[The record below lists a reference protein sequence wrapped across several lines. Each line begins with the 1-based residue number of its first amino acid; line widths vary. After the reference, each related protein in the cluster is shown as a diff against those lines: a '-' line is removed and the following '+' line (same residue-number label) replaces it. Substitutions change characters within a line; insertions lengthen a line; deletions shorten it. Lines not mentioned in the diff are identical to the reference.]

1 MKFRQLSNRTL
12 SLKEKIPIQRLFE
25 LCRIGSYRYHF
36 HWDRFSNGIMIT
48 CELFYFLNR
57 QKKIVHRETQ
67 FVESKDIHYAKNV
80 ICESLLHNIGLGFT
94 ISDSEEYNLSSESEE
109 NSSFSFD
116 EDDVENII
124 KEELQS
130 GMSST
135 LNKVMEQTGHT
146 IQDMITDTTDE
157 NTKEM
162 GKMLSSLMSGQEPD
176 KETMERLTQNI
187 FNSIMQKQ

>member
-1 MKFRQLSNRTL
+1 MKFRQLANRTL
-12 SLKEKIPIQRLFE
+12 ILKEKVPIQRLFE

-57 QKKIVHRETQ
+57 QKKFVHRETQ
-67 FVESKDIHYAKNV
+67 FVESTDIHYAKNV

-94 ISDSEEYNLSSESEE
+94 LSESEDYNLSSETEE
-109 NSSFSFD
+109 EEECFSTED
-116 EDDVENII
+116 EEDII

-130 GMSST
+130 GMTST
-135 LNKVMEQTGHT
+135 INKVMEQTGHAV
-146 IQDMITDTTDE
+146 QDILSETNDE
-157 NTKEM
+157 NAKEM
-162 GKMLSSLMSGQEPD
+162 GKVLSSIMSGQEPD
-176 KETMERLTQNI
+176 KEVMERLTQNI